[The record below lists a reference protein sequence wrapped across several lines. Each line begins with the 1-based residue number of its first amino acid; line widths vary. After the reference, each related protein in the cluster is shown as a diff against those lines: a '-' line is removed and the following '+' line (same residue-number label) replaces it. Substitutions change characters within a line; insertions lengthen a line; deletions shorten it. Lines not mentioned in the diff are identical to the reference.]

1 MTGGRDADTA
11 WRVFLAEPAS
21 YIHPS
26 RLIAALNDELSADL
40 CDSLR
45 NCERLQGRLSG
56 VIASRAALPDPAH
69 TDVVDPQDRHVAT
82 ASADELAAIIAGA
95 GAVYWAS
102 AMAGAVRGQH
112 VAALEGALGPEL
124 CRFAVKHRELA
135 GPAQPL
141 EPYETLRERVI
152 ADGWRCYE
160 AWCDAVPPAI
170 GARARLKSP
179 AGGDEGRGADP
190 FFAKVGPGI
199 IRRAAMQGG
208 DNG

>member
-1 MTGGRDADTA
+1 MTGGRDADPV
-11 WRVFLAEPAS
+11 WRAFLEKPVS
-21 YIHPS
+21 YIHTS
-26 RLIAALNDELSADL
+26 RLTGALNDELSAEL

-45 NCERLQGRLSG
+45 NCERLQGRLSA
-56 VIASRAALPDPAH
+56 VIAGRAALPDLAP
-69 TDVVDPQDRHVAT
+69 TDIVDPQDRSIAV
-82 ASADELAAIIAGA
+82 ASADELAAIISHA
-95 GAVYWAS
+95 GAVCWAG

-112 VAALEGALGPEL
+112 VAALEGALGAEL

-141 EPYETLRERVI
+141 EPYETLRERVM

-179 AGGDEGRGADP
+179 AGRDESGRGDP
-190 FFAKVGPGI
+190 FFAKVGPAI
-199 IRRAAMQGG
+199 VRRAAMQGSE
-208 DNG
+208 NG

>member
-1 MTGGRDADTA
+1 VTGARDTDPV
-11 WRVFLAEPAS
+11 WRAFLAEPAS

-26 RLIAALNDELSADL
+26 RLIGALNNQLSAEL

-45 NCERLQGRLSG
+45 NCERLQGRLSA
-56 VIASRAALPDPAH
+56 VIASRAALPDRAH
-69 TDVVDPQDRHVAT
+69 TDVVDPQYRDIAT
-82 ASADELAAIIAGA
+82 ASADELAAIISRS

-112 VAALEGALGPEL
+112 VAALEGALGAEL

-141 EPYETLRERVI
+141 EPYETLRERVVV
-152 ADGWRCYE
+152 DGWRCYE

-179 AGGDEGRGADP
+179 AGEDEGGPGDP
-190 FFAKVGPGI
+190 FFAKVGPAI

-208 DNG
+208 ENG